1 MPKSS
6 GKRITIASRKSGPVP
21 DALQIGDIKL
31 ERERRLVWK
40 RGERIRLSPRG
51 FDLLAYLMKNPGA
64 PMTHVTLLRAVWG
77 PEYGSELDYL
87 NFYIRTL
94 RKRIEDDP
102 ARPEYILTEDWVG
115 YRFRSHSVLG
125 GVKDRQSF
133 EVAL

>member
-1 MPKSS
+1 
-6 GKRITIASRKSGPVP
+6 
-21 DALQIGDIKL
+21 
-31 ERERRLVWK
+31 
-40 RGERIRLSPRG
+40 
-51 FDLLAYLMKNPGA
+51 
-64 PMTHVTLLRAVWG
+64 MTHVTLLRAVWG